1 MKKVNTRKNLFLKR
15 MLSMVIV
22 AMVLMTVANVAVLT
36 ASALSPDFYIPYGE
50 VSVNVEILEKRLDE
64 LQYMPIEPDD
74 EFDDYTVRAIK
85 DFQYLNGLESTGE
98 ADAETLTLLFS
109 GNAIPREDPARI
121 K

>member
-50 VSVNVEILEKRLDE
+50 VSDEVMILEKRLDE
-64 LQYMPIEPDD
+64 LNYMPIEPDD
-74 EFDDYTVRAIK
+74 EFDEYTVRAIK
-85 DFQYLNGLESTGE
+85 DFQYLNGLESTGRTDE
-98 ADAETLTLLFS
+98 ETLHLLFS
-109 GNAIPREDPARI
+109 DDAVPREFPARI

>member
-1 MKKVNTRKNLFLKR
+1 MKNVNTRKNLLLKC

-36 ASALSPDFYIPYGE
+36 ASALSPDSIPYGE
-50 VSVNVEILEKRLDE
+50 CSDEVMILEKRLDE
-64 LQYMPIEPDD
+64 LNYMPTEPDG
-74 EFDDYTVRAIK
+74 EFDEYTKRAIT
-85 DFQYLNGLESTGE
+85 DFQYINHLETTGE

-109 GNAIPREDPARI
+109 SNAIPREDYARI